1 MLPSRCIILGSGN
14 SVADG
19 FPLGLSNYLER
30 EVTFGLNESI
40 KFFDT
45 TAVTF
50 MDWCCYRDRFDLYSQ
65 HPLTIGCFDTHI
77 GNHIEGATPCPKHDS
92 LTLLPW
98 SGKWNDN
105 PLKNGLYA
113 ANLCG
118 GFTLHLAISLGFKQI
133 FLLGFDCC
141 EVNGKTHWYQGI
153 EGAGVFNDYEGKVR
167 TGVGKKETGEY
178 NSSIWNNPDD
188 SINALWKPFEEELYK
203 VMVYNVSLM
212 SRIETFKKIGYQS
225 MITILNQNKIK
236 VNQEE
241 VQKEIREI
249 LQPFN
254 KLDK

>member
-14 SVADG
+14 SVAEG

-30 EVTFGLNESI
+30 EVTFGINESI

-77 GNHIEGATPCPKHDS
+77 GKHVEGATPCPKHDS

-118 GFTLHLAISLGFKQI
+118 GFTLHLTISLGFKQI

-153 EGAGVFNDYEGKVR
+153 EGAGIFNDYEGKER
-167 TGVGKKETGEY
+167 TGVGKNEQGNY
-178 NSSIWNNPDD
+178 NSSIYNNSND
-188 SINALWKPFEEELYK
+188 SINALWNPFQKEA
-203 VMVYNVSLM
+203 VMIYNVSLE
-212 SRIETFKKIGYQS
+212 SRIEVFQKIGYQS
-225 MITILNQNKIK
+225 MFTILNQNKIK
-236 VNQEE
+236 VNQLE
-241 VQKEIREI
+241 VQKEIRTI

-254 KLDK
+254 KS

>member
-14 SVADG
+14 SVASG

-77 GNHIEGATPCPKHDS
+77 GKHIEGATYCPKHDS

-98 SGKWNDN
+98 SGKWNSD

-153 EGAGVFNDYEGKVR
+153 EGAGVFNDYEGKER

-178 NSSIWNNPDD
+178 NSSIWNNSDD
-188 SINALWKPFEEELYK
+188 SINDLWKPFK
-203 VMVYNVSLM
+203 VEDAMIYNVSLD
-212 SRIETFKKIGYQS
+212 SRIQVFQKIGYQS
-225 MITILNQNKIK
+225 MFTILNQNKIR
-236 VNQEE
+236 VNQSE
-241 VQKEIREI
+241 VQKEIREF

-254 KLDK
+254 NA

>member
-14 SVADG
+14 SVASG

-30 EVTFGLNESI
+30 EVVFGINESI

-65 HPLTIGCFDTHI
+65 HPLSIGCFDTHI
-77 GNHIEGATPCPKHDS
+77 GKHIEGATPCPKHDS

-98 SGKWNDN
+98 SGKWNSD

-113 ANLCG
+113 ATLCG

-153 EGAGVFNDYEGKVR
+153 EGAGVFNDYEGKER

-178 NSSIWNNPDD
+178 NSSIWNNSDD
-188 SINALWKPFEEELYK
+188 SINDLWKPFEVEDA
-203 VMVYNVSLM
+203 MIYNVSLD
-212 SRIETFKKIGYQS
+212 SRIQVFQKIGYQS
-225 MITILNQNKIK
+225 MFTILNQNKIR
-236 VNQEE
+236 VNQSE
-241 VQKEIREI
+241 VQKEIREF

-254 KLDK
+254 NA